1 MSQSNPNFP
10 PKSLTKSFMAQNQV
24 MDSLT
29 SHISLYHSH
38 SLSNDPNPKPNAN
51 QRSSILKWFSSLT
64 VHQRLA
70 HLTTVDFMFTQL
82 LIQMLGKLRAR
93 GRGCF
98 IILPDLPSRDPPF
111 LPGLCYKQSRG
122 LLSRVAQSDESER
135 RVFESVRLFGSREG
149 ERIDECSCSVS
160 SLDSMTVAE
169 ELVENVD
176 RFVETMDGVS
186 NGAFLRGEES
196 ELVSDWTELEWLKS
210 KGYYSIEAFVVNR
223 LEVALRL
230 AWLNCNSGKRRGVK
244 LKEKMKAAGV
254 AANVYWRKKGC
265 LDWWVNLGD
274 AMRKKVFNTVFGK
287 ASKSLIFEVLKAAGS
302 ASEDEMW
309 LFNAGTMER
318 PMRYTNYGEKRLGTT
333 LNPLEDAEFGI
344 TITANS
350 RSGKPTNLT
359 NVFSCLFVLQDIV
372 TVVLSCH
379 NHCDVEK
386 VFFSTLGS
394 VSSIIDSVLRKLRGF
409 LMVISLD
416 CTKLELLGE
425 GNFNSSSDKSK
436 GKLSAPSRKK
446 KGKSRN
452 TKNQNPVLK
461 TEVDDLPPEK
471 PVKELAYELIHNKKA
486 DLTESAKMSD
496 IPHDKDVHTQSVV
509 GGKGRAAARK
519 SRKEKNKNKH
529 SCITDA
535 TEVKSSKK
543 AVTGPSSLSFISQ
556 DEATNSNGVLD
567 NLSIEHNVPTDTI
580 SHSNILKPIS
590 SPTVLDNQH
599 SMEDIA
605 VHVQDHEVGVS
616 NGFCHMGTGHQQ
628 YPKDITVNEIIPT
641 REEDS
646 NCKRECNVL
655 PPVAPKPGCVSIG
668 EGTNKPS
675 SLTASK
681 IQQNLTSDV
690 SVNTLDIKEAVPVI
704 QLQEKKFYN
713 TAPSPQCLSYEWPSV
728 APFYFPS
735 INSHVPAATD
745 RLHLDV
751 GHNWHNHIRQPF
763 VPTMHQARNPSIES
777 GCNRI
782 LSRPMP
788 MSLDW
793 PPMVRS
799 ASGLAPSLTCN
810 YDSGFISRRQ
820 TAFQQGFACQNFQF
834 NMIEDDRKYS
844 GDFFDLPDPANT
856 PELADEC
863 ESHYIS
869 EEEFEVHA
877 VSGMD
882 YNQYFGGGVM
892 YWNTSDL
899 PGTGF
904 SRPPSLS
911 SDDSSWA
918 WRDADMS
925 RAVDDMVAFSSS
937 YSTNG
942 LTSPTA
948 TPFCSPFDPL
958 GPGHQAVSYV
968 VPGNEVS
975 SKVLQSTSATPDAAT
990 EEETSGSLANLS
1002 SDVEGKTGDSH
1013 PYPILRPIIIPSMSR
1028 ERSKS
1033 DFKRGHD
1040 HKSPRVAPNR
1050 REQPRIR
1057 RPPSPVVLCVPRAP
1071 RPPPPSPVSDSRKL
1085 RGFPTVRSGSS
1096 SPRHWGMRGLFY
1108 DGTNSE
1114 DACVRMDGTE
1124 VVWPSWRSKNLS
1136 AHPMIHPLP
1145 GALLQDHLIAMSQ
1158 LARDQ
1163 EHPDVSFPLQPPELQ
1178 NCPVRKASLSA
1189 MHSFLNDEID
1199 SFWKQVAAENMAR
1212 KPYINWAVK
1221 RVTRSLQVLWPRSRT
1236 NVFGSNATGL
1246 ALPSSDV
1253 DLVVCLPPVRN
1264 LEPIKEAGILE
1275 GRNGIKE
1282 TCLQHA
1288 ARYLANQEWVKNDSL
1303 KTVENTAIPIIM
1315 LVVEVPDDLIT
1326 SAASN
1331 VQSPTDEQI
1340 DKTAEHGDHTH
1351 SDTVAL
1357 EDSASPKCSQ
1367 ISDGNIKGVKSV
1379 RLDISFRSPSHTGL
1393 QTTELV
1399 KELTEQFPAATP
1411 LALVLKQFLADRSL
1425 DQSYSGG
1432 LSSYCLV
1439 LLIIRFLQ
1447 HEHHLG
1453 RPINQNF
1460 GSLLMDFLYFFG
1472 NVFDPRQMCI
1482 SVQGSGIYINRER
1495 GHSIDP
1501 IHIDDPLFPTNN
1513 VGRNCFRIHQC
1524 IKAFSEAY
1532 SILEAELS
1540 CLSSNTNSSC
1550 NPPCRLLQKIIPS
1563 CQKYSYADILDIKLK
1578 FSPQWEH
1585 WVLIIY
1591 GNSLWNVLHVDHFS
1605 VMPTGSEILQ
1615 PRSTFGVMRGQC
1627 CN

>member
-1 MSQSNPNFP
+1 MSKSNPNFP
-10 PKSLTKSFMAQNQV
+10 PQQLSKSLTKSFMAQNQV

-29 SHISLYHSH
+29 SHISLYHCN
-38 SLSNDPNPKPNAN
+38 SLSQNPNPNPNSN
-51 QRSSILKWFSSLT
+51 SRSSILRWFSSLT
-64 VHQRLA
+64 VHQRQA
-70 HLTTVDFMFTQL
+70 HLTTVDSKFTQL
-82 LIQMLGKLRAR
+82 LIQMLGKLRTR
-93 GRGCF
+93 GHGFF

-122 LLSRVAQSDESER
+122 LLSRVAQSNESER

-149 ERIDECSCSVS
+149 EKIDDCTCSVS
-160 SLDSMTVAE
+160 SLDSMTVTE

-176 RFVETMDGVS
+176 RFVEIMDEVS
-186 NGAFLRGEES
+186 NGAFLRGDES
-196 ELVSDWTELEWLKS
+196 ELVSDWIELEWLKS
-210 KGYYSIEAFVVNR
+210 KGYYSVEAFVVNR

-230 AWLNCNSGKRRGVK
+230 AWLNCNNGKRRGMK

-274 AMRKKVFNTVFGK
+274 ATRKKVFNTIFGK
-287 ASKSLIFEVLKAAGS
+287 AAKSLTFEVLKAAGS
-302 ASEDEMW
+302 ASENEMW
-309 LFNAGTMER
+309 LFSAGAVER
-318 PMRYTNYGEKRLGTT
+318 PMRYTNYGDKKLGTT
-333 LNPLEDAEFGI
+333 RKPLEDAEFGM
-344 TITANS
+344 TVSANS
-350 RSGKPTNLT
+350 HSGKPTSLT
-359 NVFSCLFVLQDIV
+359 NAFSSLFVLRDIV

-379 NHCDVEK
+379 HHCDV
-386 VFFSTLGS
+386 G
-394 VSSIIDSVLRKLRGF
+394 
-409 LMVISLD
+409 
-416 CTKLELLGE
+416 KLELLGE

-436 GKLSAPSRKK
+436 DKFSASSRKK
-446 KGKSRN
+446 KVKSRN
-452 TKNQNPVLK
+452 IKNQNPVLK
-461 TEVDDLPPEK
+461 MEMDDHPPQK
-471 PVKELAYELIHNKKA
+471 PLKVQ
-486 DLTESAKMSD
+486 
-496 IPHDKDVHTQSVV
+496 TQSVV
-509 GGKGRAAARK
+509 GGKGQAAARK
-519 SRKEKNKNKH
+519 SRKEKNKKKRSYIND
-529 SCITDA
+529 T

-543 AVTGPSSLSFISQ
+543 AVTGSSSLSFVSQ
-556 DEATNSNGVLD
+556 DEATKSNGVLD
-567 NLSIEHNVPTDTI
+567 NLSVEHSVPTDTI
-580 SHSNILKPIS
+580 SHTNILEPIS
-590 SPTVLDNQH
+590 SPTEPDNQFFK
-599 SMEDIA
+599 EDIA
-605 VHVQDHEVGVS
+605 LHVQDHE
-616 NGFCHMGTGHQQ
+616 GTGHQQ
-628 YPKDITVNEIIPT
+628 DSKDISANEIIPT
-641 REEDS
+641 RQESS
-646 NCKRECNVL
+646 NYKRECNVL
-655 PPVAPKPGCVSIG
+655 PPIAPKPGSVFIG
-668 EGTNKPS
+668 EGINEHS
-675 SLTASK
+675 ASK
-681 IQQNLTSDV
+681 IQENSPSGV
-690 SVNTLDIKEAVPVI
+690 SVNALDIKEGVSVI
-704 QLQEKKFYN
+704 QVQDKKFYN
-713 TAPSPQCLSYEWPSV
+713 TAPTPQCLSYEWPSV

-799 ASGLAPSLTCN
+799 ASGLAPSVTYN

-820 TAFQQGFACQNFQF
+820 TGFQQSFASQNFQF
-834 NMIEDDRKYS
+834 NMKSFEDDRKYS

-856 PELADEC
+856 SELADEYD
-863 ESHYIS
+863 SHYIS

-877 VSGMD
+877 VSGID

-892 YWNTSDL
+892 YWNPSDL

-918 WRDADMS
+918 WREADMN

-975 SKVLQSTSATPDAAT
+975 GKVLHSASATPDAAT
-990 EEETSGSLANLS
+990 EEEASESFTNLS
-1002 SDVEGKTGDSH
+1002 SDVDAKTGDSL
-1013 PYPILRPIIIPSMSR
+1013 PYPILRPIIIPNISR

-1040 HKSPRVAPNR
+1040 HKSPRVAPTR

-1071 RPPPPSPVSDSRKL
+1071 RPPPPSPVSDSRKQ

-1096 SPRHWGMRGLFY
+1096 SPRHWGMRGLYY

-1114 DACVRMDGTE
+1114 DACVCMDGTE

-1178 NCPVRKASLSA
+1178 SCPARKASLSS
-1189 MHSFLNDEID
+1189 MHNFLNDEID
-1199 SFWKQVAAENMAR
+1199 SFWKQVAAENMAC

-1326 SAASN
+1326 SASSN

-1340 DKTAEHGDHTH
+1340 DRTAEHGDHAH

-1357 EDSASPKCSQ
+1357 DDSASPKCSQ
-1367 ISDGNIKGVKSV
+1367 INYGNTKGVKSV
-1379 RLDISFRSPSHTGL
+1379 RLDISFKSPSHTGL

-1472 NVFDPRQMCI
+1472 NVFDPRQMRV
-1482 SVQGSGIYINRER
+1482 SVQGSGVYINRER
-1495 GHSIDP
+1495 GYSIDP

-1532 SILEAELS
+1532 SILEDELS
-1540 CLSSNTNSSC
+1540 CLSNNTTSSS

-1563 CQKYSYADILDIKLK
+1563 ITLS
-1578 FSPQWEH
+1578 
-1585 WVLIIY
+1585 
-1591 GNSLWNVLHVDHFS
+1591 
-1605 VMPTGSEILQ
+1605 
-1615 PRSTFGVMRGQC
+1615 
-1627 CN
+1627 

>member
-1 MSQSNPNFP
+1 MSKSNPSFP
-10 PKSLTKSFMAQNQV
+10 PQQLSKSLTKSFMAQNQV

-29 SHISLYHSH
+29 SHISLYHCH
-38 SLSNDPNPKPNAN
+38 SLSQNPNPTPNSN
-51 QRSSILKWFSSLT
+51 SRSSILRWFSSLT
-64 VHQRLA
+64 IHQRQA
-70 HLTTVDFMFTQL
+70 QLTTVDSKFTQL
-82 LIQMLGKLRAR
+82 LIQMLGKLRTR
-93 GRGCF
+93 GHGFF

-122 LLSRVAQSDESER
+122 LLSRVAQSNESER

-149 ERIDECSCSVS
+149 EKIDDCTCSVS
-160 SLDSMTVAE
+160 SLDSMTVTE

-176 RFVETMDGVS
+176 RFVEIMDEVS
-186 NGAFLRGEES
+186 NGAFLRGDES
-196 ELVSDWTELEWLKS
+196 ELVSDWIELEWLKS
-210 KGYYSIEAFVVNR
+210 KGYYSVQAFVVNR

-230 AWLNCNSGKRRGVK
+230 AWLNCNNGKRRGMK

-274 AMRKKVFNTVFGK
+274 ATRKKVFNAIFGK
-287 ASKSLIFEVLKAAGS
+287 AAKSLTFEVLKAAGS
-302 ASEDEMW
+302 ASENEMW
-309 LFNAGTMER
+309 LFSAGAVER
-318 PMRYTNYGEKRLGTT
+318 PMRYTNYGEKKLGTT
-333 LNPLEDAEFGI
+333 RKPLEDAEFGM
-344 TITANS
+344 TVSANS
-350 RSGKPTNLT
+350 HSGKPTSLT
-359 NVFSCLFVLQDIV
+359 NAFSSLFVLQDIV

-379 NHCDVEK
+379 HHCDVGK
-386 VFFSTLGS
+386 VFYSSLGS
-394 VSSIIDSVLRKLRGF
+394 VSSIIDSILRKLRGY

-436 GKLSAPSRKK
+436 DKFSASSRKK
-446 KGKSRN
+446 KGKPRN
-452 TKNQNPVLK
+452 IKNPNPVLK
-461 TEVDDLPPEK
+461 MEMDDHPPQK
-471 PVKELAYELIHNKKA
+471 PLKVQ
-486 DLTESAKMSD
+486 
-496 IPHDKDVHTQSVV
+496 TQSVV
-509 GGKGRAAARK
+509 GGKGQAAARK
-519 SRKEKNKNKH
+519 SRKEKNKKKRSYIND
-529 SCITDA
+529 T
-535 TEVKSSKK
+535 TEAKSSKK
-543 AVTGPSSLSFISQ
+543 AVTGSSSLSFVSQ
-556 DEATNSNGVLD
+556 DEATKSNGVLD
-567 NLSIEHNVPTDTI
+567 NLSVEHSFPTDPI
-580 SHSNILKPIS
+580 SHTNILEPIS
-590 SPTVLDNQH
+590 SPTEPNNHLFK
-599 SMEDIA
+599 EDIA
-605 VHVQDHEVGVS
+605 LHVQDHEVGS
-616 NGFCHMGTGHQQ
+616 TNGFCHKGTGHQQ
-628 YPKDITVNEIIPT
+628 DSKDISANEIIPT
-641 REEDS
+641 RQESS
-646 NCKRECNVL
+646 NYKRECNVL
-655 PPVAPKPGCVSIG
+655 PPIAPKPGSVFIG
-668 EGTNKPS
+668 EGINEHS
-675 SLTASK
+675 ASR
-681 IQQNLTSDV
+681 IQENSTSGV
-690 SVNTLDIKEAVPVI
+690 SVNALDIKEGVSVI
-704 QLQEKKFYN
+704 QVQDKKFYN
-713 TAPSPQCLSYEWPSV
+713 TAPTPQCLSYEWPSV

-799 ASGLAPSLTCN
+799 ASGLAPSVTYN

-820 TAFQQGFACQNFQF
+820 TAFQQSFASQNF
-834 NMIEDDRKYS
+834 N
-844 GDFFDLPDPANT
+844 PANT
-856 PELADEC
+856 SELADEYD
-863 ESHYIS
+863 SHYIS

-877 VSGMD
+877 VSGID

-892 YWNTSDL
+892 YWNPSDL

-918 WRDADMS
+918 WREADMS

-975 SKVLQSTSATPDAAT
+975 SKVLHSASATPDAAT
-990 EEETSGSLANLS
+990 EEEAPGSFANLS
-1002 SDVEGKTGDSH
+1002 SDVEAKTGDSL
-1013 PYPILRPIIIPSMSR
+1013 PYPILRPIIIPNISR

-1040 HKSPRVAPNR
+1040 HKSPRVAPTR

-1071 RPPPPSPVSDSRKL
+1071 RPPPPSPVSDSRKQ

-1096 SPRHWGMRGLFY
+1096 SPRHWGMRGLYY

-1114 DACVRMDGTE
+1114 DACVCMDGTE

-1178 NCPVRKASLSA
+1178 SCPARKTSLSS
-1189 MHSFLNDEID
+1189 MHNFLNDEID
-1199 SFWKQVAAENMAR
+1199 SFWKQVAAENMAC

-1315 LVVEVPDDLIT
+1315 LVVEVPGDLIT
-1326 SAASN
+1326 SASSN

-1340 DKTAEHGDHTH
+1340 DRTAEHGDHAH

-1357 EDSASPKCSQ
+1357 DDSASPKCSQ
-1367 ISDGNIKGVKSV
+1367 INYGNTKGVKSV
-1379 RLDISFRSPSHTGL
+1379 RLDISFKSPSHTGL

-1472 NVFDPRQMCI
+1472 NVFDPRQMRV
-1482 SVQGSGIYINRER
+1482 SVQGSGVYINRER
-1495 GHSIDP
+1495 GYSIDP

-1532 SILEAELS
+1532 SILEDELS
-1540 CLSSNTNSSC
+1540 CLSSNTNSSS

-1563 CQKYSYADILDIKLK
+1563 ITLS
-1578 FSPQWEH
+1578 
-1585 WVLIIY
+1585 
-1591 GNSLWNVLHVDHFS
+1591 
-1605 VMPTGSEILQ
+1605 
-1615 PRSTFGVMRGQC
+1615 
-1627 CN
+1627 

>member
-1 MSQSNPNFP
+1 MSKSNPNFP
-10 PKSLTKSFMAQNQV
+10 PQQLSKSLTKSFMARNQV

-29 SHISLYHSH
+29 SHISLYHCH
-38 SLSNDPNPKPNAN
+38 SLSQNPNPTPNSN
-51 QRSSILKWFSSLT
+51 SRSSILRWFSSLT
-64 VHQRLA
+64 IHQRQA
-70 HLTTVDFMFTQL
+70 QLTTVDSKFTQL
-82 LIQMLGKLRAR
+82 LIQMLGKLRTR
-93 GRGCF
+93 GHGFF

-122 LLSRVAQSDESER
+122 LLSRVAQSNESER

-149 ERIDECSCSVS
+149 EKIDDCTCSVS
-160 SLDSMTVAE
+160 SLDSMTVTE

-176 RFVETMDGVS
+176 RFVEIMDEVS
-186 NGAFLRGEES
+186 NGAFLRGDES
-196 ELVSDWTELEWLKS
+196 ELVSDWIELEWLKS
-210 KGYYSIEAFVVNR
+210 KGYYSVQAFVVNR

-230 AWLNCNSGKRRGVK
+230 AWLNCNNGKRRGMK

-274 AMRKKVFNTVFGK
+274 ATRKKVFNAIFGK
-287 ASKSLIFEVLKAAGS
+287 AAKSLTFEVLKSAGS
-302 ASEDEMW
+302 ASENEMW
-309 LFNAGTMER
+309 LFSAGAVER
-318 PMRYTNYGEKRLGTT
+318 PMRYTNYGEKKLGTT
-333 LNPLEDAEFGI
+333 RKPLEDAEFGM
-344 TITANS
+344 TVSANS
-350 RSGKPTNLT
+350 HSGKPTSLT
-359 NVFSCLFVLQDIV
+359 NAFSSLFVLQDIV

-379 NHCDVEK
+379 HHCDVGK
-386 VFFSTLGS
+386 VFYSSLGS
-394 VSSIIDSVLRKLRGF
+394 VSSIIDSILRKLRGY

-436 GKLSAPSRKK
+436 DKFSASSRKK
-446 KGKSRN
+446 KGKPRN
-452 TKNQNPVLK
+452 IKNPNPVLK
-461 TEVDDLPPEK
+461 MEMDDHPPQK
-471 PVKELAYELIHNKKA
+471 PLKDLEYKSTHNKKA
-486 DLTESAKMSD
+486 DLMESTKTHV
-496 IPHDKDVHTQSVV
+496 IPHDKEVQTQSVV
-509 GGKGRAAARK
+509 GGKGQAAARK
-519 SRKEKNKNKH
+519 SRKEKNKKNALTSMIQLKQNLLRRQ
-529 SCITDA
+529 
-535 TEVKSSKK
+535 
-543 AVTGPSSLSFISQ
+543 SL
-556 DEATNSNGVLD
+556 DEATKSNGVLD
-567 NLSIEHNVPTDTI
+567 NLSVEHSFPTDPI
-580 SHSNILKPIS
+580 SHTNILEPIS
-590 SPTVLDNQH
+590 SPTEPNNHLFK
-599 SMEDIA
+599 EDIA
-605 VHVQDHEVGVS
+605 LHVQDHEVGS
-616 NGFCHMGTGHQQ
+616 TNGFCHKGTGHQQ
-628 YPKDITVNEIIPT
+628 DSKDISANEIIPT
-641 REEDS
+641 RQESS
-646 NCKRECNVL
+646 NYKRECNVL
-655 PPVAPKPGCVSIG
+655 PPIAPKPGSVFIG
-668 EGTNKPS
+668 EGINEHS
-675 SLTASK
+675 ASR
-681 IQQNLTSDV
+681 IQENSTSGV
-690 SVNTLDIKEAVPVI
+690 SVNALDIKEGVSVI
-704 QLQEKKFYN
+704 QVQDKKFYN
-713 TAPSPQCLSYEWPSV
+713 TAPTPQCLSYEWPSV

-799 ASGLAPSLTCN
+799 ASGLAPSVTYN

-820 TAFQQGFACQNFQF
+820 TALQQSFASQNFQF
-834 NMIEDDRKYS
+834 NMKSFEDDRKYS

-856 PELADEC
+856 SELADEYD
-863 ESHYIS
+863 SHYIS

-877 VSGMD
+877 VSGID

-892 YWNTSDL
+892 YWNPSDL

-918 WRDADMS
+918 WREADMN

-975 SKVLQSTSATPDAAT
+975 SKVLHSASATPDAAT
-990 EEETSGSLANLS
+990 EEEAPGSFANLS
-1002 SDVEGKTGDSH
+1002 SDVEAKTGDSL
-1013 PYPILRPIIIPSMSR
+1013 PYPILRPIIIPNISR

-1040 HKSPRVAPNR
+1040 HKSPRVAPTR

-1057 RPPSPVVLCVPRAP
+1057 RPPSPVVLCVPRAR
-1071 RPPPPSPVSDSRKL
+1071 RPPPPSPVSDSRKQ

-1096 SPRHWGMRGLFY
+1096 SPRHWGMRGLYY

-1114 DACVRMDGTE
+1114 DACVCMDGTE

-1178 NCPVRKASLSA
+1178 SCPARKTSLSS
-1189 MHSFLNDEID
+1189 MHNFLNDEID
-1199 SFWKQVAAENMAR
+1199 SFWKQVAAENMAC

-1282 TCLQHA
+1282 TCLQLLVYCCMTVLNLASVSLFLCNTSVKIVVLIRYIAVTFWKIDIVIIFQHA
-1288 ARYLANQEWVKNDSL
+1288 ARYLANQEW
-1303 KTVENTAIPIIM
+1303 IPIIM
-1315 LVVEVPDDLIT
+1315 LVVEVPGDLIT
-1326 SAASN
+1326 SASSN

-1340 DKTAEHGDHTH
+1340 DRTAEHGDHAH

-1357 EDSASPKCSQ
+1357 DDSASPKCSQ
-1367 ISDGNIKGVKSV
+1367 INYGNTKAVKSV
-1379 RLDISFRSPSHTGL
+1379 RLDISFKSPSHTGL
-1393 QTTELV
+1393 QTTELVLLIIRFLQHEHHLGRPINQV

-1439 LLIIRFLQ
+1439 
-1447 HEHHLG
+1447 
-1453 RPINQNF
+1453 
-1460 GSLLMDFLYFFG
+1460 S
-1472 NVFDPRQMCI
+1472 
-1482 SVQGSGIYINRER
+1482 
-1495 GHSIDP
+1495 
-1501 IHIDDPLFPTNN
+1501 
-1513 VGRNCFRIHQC
+1513 NCW
-1524 IKAFSEAY
+1524 
-1532 SILEAELS
+1532 L
-1540 CLSSNTNSSC
+1540 
-1550 NPPCRLLQKIIPS
+1550 
-1563 CQKYSYADILDIKLK
+1563 
-1578 FSPQWEH
+1578 
-1585 WVLIIY
+1585 
-1591 GNSLWNVLHVDHFS
+1591 
-1605 VMPTGSEILQ
+1605 
-1615 PRSTFGVMRGQC
+1615 
-1627 CN
+1627 